1 MEKTTVIR
9 DPVHKDVFLSELEMS
24 LVDTPVFQRLRR
36 IKQLGVTNLVY
47 PSANH
52 TRFEHSIGAAHI
64 AGRIAERLELEGDCE
79 VLRAAALLHDLG
91 HGPLSHT
98 SEELLERYLNHSH
111 EDITLKL
118 IKEGEIGDL
127 LSRSTFSADEVVK
140 TLSKKSG
147 LSGLISGDVDV
158 DRMDYLARDAYHTG
172 VAYGVIDVD
181 RLVNTLDFVD
191 NQLVV
196 TTRGLRAVEGLLVAR
211 FLMTPTVYL
220 HRTSRIVDA
229 MFLRATEKAIESGL
243 LKLDRLYKMDDV
255 DVHCLYRC
263 AMGYVKD
270 MGRRI
275 DERRLFKTAWHQGAD
290 EMSEGLNT
298 AFHRVMADVKR
309 WNKIELELAEDAG
322 VEPGYVILDIPPRPK
337 YEEKNALVFDG
348 EKIERLD
355 TVSPLVKILQ
365 KTQKAQWSVG
375 VYTPSEHLEKVA
387 PVCEGIES
395 YLL

>member
-1 MEKTTVIR
+1 MEKAKVIR
-9 DPVHKDVFLSELEMS
+9 DPVHKDVFLTGLEMKII
-24 LVDTPVFQRLRR
+24 DTPVFQRLRR

-64 AGRIAERLELEGDCE
+64 AGRIAERLELGEDQE
-79 VLRAAALLHDLG
+79 VLRMAGLLHDLG

-98 SEELLERYLNHSH
+98 SEELLERYLNRSH
-111 EDITLKL
+111 EDITLRL
-118 IKEGEIGDL
+118 IQSGEIGDL
-127 LSRSTFSADEVVK
+127 LSKHGVDPRTVVSV
-140 TLSKKSG
+140 LSKKTD

-181 RLVNTLDFVD
+181 RLVNTLDLVD
-191 NQLVV
+191 DKLVV
-196 TTRGLRAVEGLLVAR
+196 TARGLRAVEGLLVAR

-229 MFLRATEKAIESGL
+229 MFLRATEKAIETGIL
-243 LKLDRLYKMDDV
+243 ELDRLHQMDDV
-255 DVHCLYRC
+255 DVQCLFRC

-275 DERRLFKTAWHQGAD
+275 DERRLFKTAWHRGAE
-290 EMSEGLNT
+290 EMSDDSNSSFLK
-298 AFHRVMADVKR
+298 VMSDVKR

-322 VEPGYVILDIPPRPK
+322 VEPGYVILDIPPKPK
-337 YEEKNALVFDG
+337 YEEKNALVYDG
-348 EKIERLD
+348 ERIERLD
-355 TVSPLVKILQ
+355 KVSPLVKILQ
-365 KTQKAQWSVG
+365 KTQKAHWSVG
-375 VYTPSEHLEKVA
+375 VYTPNKHLKKVA
-387 PVCEGIES
+387 KICEEIDS
-395 YLL
+395 YL

>member
-1 MEKTTVIR
+1 MEKAKVIR
-9 DPVHKDVFLSELEMS
+9 DPVHKDVFLTELEMN
-24 LVDTPVFQRLRR
+24 LVDSSVFQRLRR

-52 TRFEHSIGAAHI
+52 TRFEHSIGATHI
-64 AGRIAERLELEGDCE
+64 AGRIAERLELEADSE

-111 EDITLKL
+111 EDITLQL
-118 IKEGEIGDL
+118 IKKGEIGDL
-127 LSRSTFSADEVVK
+127 LSSSTINSSEVVSV
-140 TLSKKSG
+140 LSKKSG

-181 RLVNTLDFVD
+181 RLVNTLDLVD
-191 NQLVV
+191 EQLVV

-229 MFLRATEKAIESGL
+229 MFLRLIEKAIESGL
-243 LKLDRLYKMDDV
+243 LNLEQLHQLDDV

-275 DERRLFKTAWHQGAD
+275 DERRLFKTAWQQGAE
-290 EMSEGLNT
+290 EMSDSLST
-298 AFHRVMADVKR
+298 AFRRVMADVKR
-309 WNKIELELAEDAG
+309 WNNIELELAEDAG
-322 VEPGYVILDIPPRPK
+322 VEPGYVILDIPPTPK

-348 EKIERLD
+348 EKVERLD
-355 TVSPLVKILQ
+355 QVSPLVKILQ
-365 KTQKAQWSVG
+365 KTQNAHWSVG
-375 VYTPSEHLEKVA
+375 VYTPGEHIKKVA
-387 PVCEGIES
+387 RVCEGIES
-395 YLL
+395 YL

>member
-1 MEKTTVIR
+1 MEMAKVIR
-9 DPVHKDVFLSELEMS
+9 DPVHKDVFLTGLEMKII
-24 LVDTPVFQRLRR
+24 DTSIFQRLRR

-64 AGRIAERLELEGDCE
+64 AGRIAERLELGEDCE
-79 VLRAAALLHDLG
+79 VLRMAGLLHDLG

-111 EDITLKL
+111 EDITLRL
-118 IKEGEIGDL
+118 IKSGEIGDL
-127 LSRSTFSADEVVK
+127 LSNSTIDSGEVVSV
-140 TLSKKSG
+140 LSKKTD

-181 RLVNTLDFVD
+181 RLVNTLDLAGEK
-191 NQLVV
+191 LVV

-229 MFLRATEKAIESGL
+229 MFLRATEKAIETGIL
-243 LKLDRLYKMDDV
+243 ELDRLHQMDDV
-255 DVHCLYRC
+255 DVQCLFRC

-275 DERRLFKTAWHQGAD
+275 DERRLFKTAWHRGGE
-290 EMSEGLNT
+290 EMSDEENS
-298 AFHRVMADVKR
+298 AFLKVMSDVKR
-309 WNKIELELAEDAG
+309 WNKIELELAQDAG
-322 VEPGYVILDIPPRPK
+322 VEAGYVILDIPPKPK
-337 YEEKNALVFDG
+337 YEEKNALVYDG
-348 EKIERLD
+348 ENIERLD
-355 TVSPLVKILQ
+355 KVSPLVKILQ
-365 KTQKAQWSVG
+365 KTQKAHWSVG

-387 PVCEGIES
+387 KVCEEIDG
-395 YLL
+395 YL

>member
-1 MEKTTVIR
+1 MEKAKVIR
-9 DPVHKDVFLSELEMS
+9 DPVHKDVFLSELEMN

-64 AGRIAERLELEGDCE
+64 AGRIAERLELGDDCE
-79 VLRAAALLHDLG
+79 VLRMAALLHDLG

-111 EDITLKL
+111 EDITLRL
-118 IKEGEIGDL
+118 IQSGEIGDL
-127 LSRSTFSADEVVK
+127 LSKSTINPSDVVSI
-140 TLSKKSG
+140 LSKKSG
-147 LSGLISGDVDV
+147 LSSLISGDVDV

-191 NQLVV
+191 EKLVV
-196 TTRGLRAVEGLLVAR
+196 TTGGLRAVEGLLVAR

-229 MFLRATEKAIESGL
+229 MFLRATETAIETGIL
-243 LKLDRLYKMDDV
+243 ELDRLHQMDDV
-255 DVHCLYRC
+255 DVACLFRC

-270 MGRRI
+270 MGSRI
-275 DERRLFKTAWHQGAD
+275 DERRLFKTAWHQGAGEISND
-290 EMSEGLNT
+290 LQS
-298 AFHRVMADVKR
+298 AFRKVMADVKR

-322 VEPGYVILDIPPRPK
+322 VEAGYVILDIPPKPK

-355 TVSPLVKILQ
+355 HVSPLVKILQ
-365 KTQKAQWSVG
+365 KTQKAHWSVG
-375 VYTPSEHLEKVA
+375 VYTPSENLEKVA
-387 PVCEGIES
+387 HVCEEIDG
-395 YLL
+395 YL